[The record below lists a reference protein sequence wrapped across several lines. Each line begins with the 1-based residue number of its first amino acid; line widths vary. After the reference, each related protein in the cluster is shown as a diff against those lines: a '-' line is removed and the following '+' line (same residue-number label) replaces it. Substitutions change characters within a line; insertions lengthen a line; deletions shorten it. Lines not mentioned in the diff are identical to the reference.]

1 MRHRLTEELIER
13 GAMLHPRIL
22 TLPEVSQLIPDS
34 YKPIPTH
41 SLVHKFELMA
51 LVQKLVEAQPDI
63 AAQSSIYALTK
74 SLSDLIDEMQ
84 GEAVPVD
91 KILNSIFQIYL
102 AIGKEANF
110 F

>member
-1 MRHRLTEELIER
+1 MRHRLTEELVELD
-13 GAMLHPRIL
+13 AMLHPRIL
-22 TLPEVSQLIPDS
+22 TLPEVSELIPDS
-34 YKPIPTH
+34 YKPNPPY

-74 SLSDLIDEMQ
+74 SLSDLIDDIQ

-91 KILNSIFQIYL
+91 KI
-102 AIGKEANF
+102 
-110 F
+110 

>member
-13 GAMLHPRIL
+13 GTLLHPRIL

-34 YKPIPTH
+34 YKPNPTN

-63 AAQSSIYALTK
+63 GCSIVNLRTYKK
-74 SLSDLIDEMQ
+74 S
-84 GEAVPVD
+84 
-91 KILNSIFQIYL
+91 F
-102 AIGKEANF
+102 
-110 F
+110 